1 MSKKSKIVIF
11 ISVTLMLILVILVLA
26 VQRIDDKDIFIEGN
40 KKYTKE
46 EMIQYI
52 FDSKWGRN
60 PFVLFYN
67 TKFKE
72 TKEIPF
78 VDTYEVEIL
87 SLDSVKVTVYEKK
100 MIGYV
105 TYMGT
110 NMYFDKDGM
119 VVENSV
125 EVIEGI
131 PPVTGLEF
139 DRIVLNEKIP
149 VEDEEVF
156 DVVLDITQA
165 LDKYE
170 IIVDKIYISED
181 NEVTLFKE
189 NIEVMLGKNKDIN
202 DKVRSLNDMMP
213 KLEGLNGTLDIREY
227 NENNTGYTFKKKN

>member
-11 ISVTLMLILVILVLA
+11 ISVTLILILVILVLA
-26 VQRIDDKDIFIEGN
+26 VQRIDDNDIFIEGN

-46 EMIQYI
+46 EMIEYI
-52 FDSKWGRN
+52 FDSKWDRN

-67 TKFKE
+67 TRFRE

-87 SLDSVKVTVYEKK
+87 SLDSVRVTVYEKK

-119 VVENSV
+119 VVENSM
-125 EVIEGI
+125 EVIDGI
-131 PPVTGLEF
+131 PPVIGLEF
-139 DRIVLNEKIP
+139 DRIVLNEKLP

-156 DVVLDITQA
+156 DVVLDTTQA

-170 IIVDKIYISED
+170 IRVDKIYISED

-202 DKVRSLNDMMP
+202 DKVRSLDDMMP

>member
-52 FDSKWGRN
+52 FDSKWDRN

-72 TKEIPF
+72 IKEIPF